1 MSKASLAYYYRNKEK
16 YIKYRLENKE
26 KIAQHKRD
34 WYEKNKEEVLLKAK
48 NSSEEQRAIKAE
60 YDREYNKL
68 NYERISSNKKEY
80 NKRVERKAVR
90 NEATRRRRMYLKQ
103 ATPNWMDEFDEL
115 FIKEIYHLASLRSEI
130 LGIKHHVDHI
140 IPLKGKTVCGLHVP
154 LNLRILTAE
163 DNIRKNN
170 KFEEN

>member
-1 MSKASLAYYYRNKEK
+1 MVESSVDREKQYKREWYLRNKEILMAK
-16 YIKYRLENKE
+16 GKLKTPEERL
-26 KIAQHKRD
+26 
-34 WYEKNKEEVLLKAK
+34 V
-48 NSSEEQRAIKAE
+48 KAE
-60 YDREYNKL
+60 YDKRRRMLINDRLSEYDKL
-68 NYERISSNKKEY
+68 RSNTP
-80 NKRVERKAVR
+80 KRRALKNESTRK
-90 NEATRRRRMYLKQ
+90 RRMYLKQ

-140 IPLKGKTVCGLHVP
+140 IPLKGKNVCGLHVP

-170 KFEEN
+170 KFEDN

>member
-1 MSKASLAYYYRNKEK
+1 MSGSEYYQNNKEK
-16 YIKYRLENKE
+16 YIKYAEANKQQ
-26 KIAQHKRD
+26 IADYKRF
-34 WYEKNKEEVLLKAK
+34 WNEKNKERIREKFKNRPDSARERKAK
-48 NSSEEQRAIKAE
+48 
-60 YDREYNKL
+60 YD
-68 NYERISSNKKEY
+68 KEY
-80 NKRVERKAVR
+80 NMVNAERIRENKRKYAIRLETRALK
-90 NEATRRRRMYLKQ
+90 NEANRRRRMYLKQ